1 MPDLSTTTE
10 LLRLLGDPTRV
21 RLLALLGREELTVA
35 EITDVT
41 QLAQSRVSTHL
52 GKLREAGLVK
62 DRRDGASSF
71 YTLSRGAMPEE
82 ARRVWAVLEATTED
96 PLIEQD
102 RERVR
107 EVVRARAG
115 GASWADSVAGR
126 MERHYSPGRTW
137 EASLR
142 GLLGLM
148 SLGDVLDVASGDGAL
163 AELVAPRC
171 RTMTCLD
178 ASETVVEAARRRLDR
193 LGNVRFARGDMHE
206 LPFEAASFDQVML
219 MNCLTFARSP
229 ARALAEAARVLR
241 PGGALAGVTLKT
253 HRHEIAAVTYSHVR
267 FGFEPRELEA
277 MLEAAGLAV
286 DACDVT
292 SREKRPPHFEV
303 ISIHAR
309 KPRAESA
316 KGADSRE
323 GQAAARRSTPASD
336 VGDHDPRAAQ
346 PADLNGGS
354 TAAAPTV
361 KKPRRTAEP

>member
-1 MPDLSTTTE
+1 VPDLSATTE

-52 GKLREAGLVK
+52 GKLREAGLVR

-71 YTLSRGAMPEE
+71 YTLSHDAMPEE
-82 ARRVWAVLEATTED
+82 ARRIWALLEATTED

-142 GLLGLM
+142 GLLGLL

-171 RTMTCLD
+171 RSMTCLD
-178 ASETVVEAARRRLDR
+178 ASEAVIEAARLRLARLD
-193 LGNVRFARGDMHE
+193 NVRFARGDMHE

-229 ARALAEAARVLR
+229 SRALAEAARVLR
-241 PGGALAGVTLKT
+241 PGGALAGVTLKA

-267 FGFEPRELEA
+267 FGFEPRELRA
-277 MLEAAGLAV
+277 MLEAAGFLV

-292 SREKRPPHFEV
+292 SRERRPPHFEV

-309 KPRAESA
+309 RLGGDTAARPAREADGGAPRPAQA
-316 KGADSRE
+316 PQQAQQHG
-323 GQAAARRSTPASD
+323 GPAAA
-336 VGDHDPRAAQ
+336 
-346 PADLNGGS
+346 GS
-354 TAAAPTV
+354 AV
-361 KKPRRTAEP
+361 KKPRRRVEP

>member
-1 MPDLSTTTE
+1 MPDLSATTE
-10 LLRLLGDPTRV
+10 LLRVLGDPTRV
-21 RLLALLGREELTVA
+21 RLLALLAHEELTVA

-41 QLAQSRVSTHL
+41 RLAQSRVSTHL
-52 GKLREAGLVK
+52 GKLREASLVR
-62 DRRDGASSF
+62 DRRDGSSSF
-71 YTLSRGAMPEE
+71 YTLSRDAMPEE
-82 ARRVWAVLEATTED
+82 ARRLWALIEQATRD

-102 RERVR
+102 LERAR

-142 GLLGLM
+142 GLLGLL

-163 AELVAPRC
+163 AELVAPRS
-171 RTMTCLD
+171 RTITCLD
-178 ASETVVEAARRRLDR
+178 VSETVIEAARGRLAH
-193 LGNVRFARGDMHE
+193 LGNVRFTRGDMHA
-206 LPFEAASFDQVML
+206 LPFEDASFDQVML

-229 ARALAEAARVLR
+229 GRAIAEAARVLR

-267 FGFEPRELEA
+267 FGFEPGELRA
-277 MLEAAGLAV
+277 MLRAAGLVV

-303 ISIHAR
+303 ITIHAR
-309 KPRAESA
+309 KGGGCAPGLMSA
-316 KGADSRE
+316 RSPHGEEPTPSEEGLACDAADP
-323 GQAAARRSTPASD
+323 PA
-336 VGDHDPRAAQ
+336 P
-346 PADLNGGS
+346 N
-354 TAAAPTV
+354 
-361 KKPRRTAEP
+361 KKPRRRATS

>member
-1 MPDLSTTTE
+1 MSDLSATTE
-10 LLRLLGDPTRV
+10 LLRLLSDPTRV
-21 RLLALLGREELTVA
+21 RLLSLLGREELTVA

-52 GKLREAGLVK
+52 GKLREAGLVR

-71 YTLSRGAMPEE
+71 YTLSHGAMPEE
-82 ARRVWAVLEATTED
+82 ARRIWSLIEATTND

-102 RERVR
+102 RERAR

-142 GLLGLM
+142 GLLGLL

-171 RTMTCLD
+171 RSITCLD
-178 ASETVVEAARRRLDR
+178 VSETVIEAARQRLGR

-229 ARALAEAARVLR
+229 SRVLAEAARVLR

-253 HRHEIAAVTYSHVR
+253 HRHEIAAVAYSHVR
-267 FGFEPRELEA
+267 FGFDPCELRA
-277 MLEAAGLAV
+277 MLEAAGFVV

-292 SREKRPPHFEV
+292 SREKRPPHFEI

-309 KPRAESA
+309 RPGGGTAAPPIRDADGRGPRPAQTPRQTPHQH
-316 KGADSRE
+316 G
-323 GQAAARRSTPASD
+323 GPAAAGPA
-336 VGDHDPRAAQ
+336 VR
-346 PADLNGGS
+346 
-354 TAAAPTV
+354 
-361 KKPRRTAEP
+361 KPRRKAEP